1 MKKLKELLKLF
12 LCFFK
17 IGLFTFGGG
26 YAMISV
32 IQHEVVDKRKWISD
46 EEYLDI
52 IAIAEST
59 PGPHAINTSTYVGY
73 KVCGVLGSIF
83 ATLGTVLPSF
93 LIIFG
98 ISFIWRAFSDYKY
111 VEYAFKGINVCV
123 AFLIINAAIKMIK
136 KLKKN
141 WFNIILCFVTV
152 VVMVSFTLFDINF
165 SSIYFVLIGAFIGLM
180 SYLIPYTARKI
191 KKSKGKLV
199 EESSDKKEDIDA

>member
-83 ATLGTVLPSF
+83 ATLGTVLPSL

-98 ISFIWRAFSDYKY
+98 ISFILSIVTSIMLLAFYLSL
-111 VEYAFKGINVCV
+111 I
-123 AFLIINAAIKMIK
+123 AFLN
-136 KLKKN
+136 
-141 WFNIILCFVTV
+141 
-152 VVMVSFTLFDINF
+152 NF
-165 SSIYFVLIGAFIGLM
+165 LI
-180 SYLIPYTARKI
+180 
-191 KKSKGKLV
+191 V
-199 EESSDKKEDIDA
+199 C